1 MFTVGD
7 RINVFYSAEVGEV
20 TVGITHATGGYVR
33 GTVEGEPEGWEGS
46 PELAWKAQEFADK
59 VAAGD
64 IYAAPEPGGAAV
76 TVNVDTEL

>member
-7 RINVFYSAEVGEV
+7 RINVFYSAEIGEI
-20 TVGITHATGGYVR
+20 TVAITHMNVGYIR
-33 GTVEGEPEGWEGS
+33 GTVEGEPDGWEGS

-64 IYAAPEPGGAAV
+64 IYAAPEPSGAAISV
-76 TVNVDTEL
+76 TIDAGL